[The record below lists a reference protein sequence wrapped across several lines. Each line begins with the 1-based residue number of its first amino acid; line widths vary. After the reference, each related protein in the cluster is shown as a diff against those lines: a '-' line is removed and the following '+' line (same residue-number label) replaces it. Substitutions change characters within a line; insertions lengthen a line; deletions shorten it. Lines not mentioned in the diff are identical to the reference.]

1 MYHDPEEA
9 AVQMAQALATYHGCH
24 PLVLAIARGAV
35 RIGEFVA
42 RSLEGDFDV
51 ALVGRVGAQYNV
63 AYAVGAIDESGVSYL
78 PPTSA
83 VGDAGN
89 AYLERERSSLLGH
102 LRERRHLYTP
112 HRERLTATHRVVIVV
127 DDGILTGMSMIAALR
142 ALRLEAPARLV
153 CAVPVAALTALR
165 VVREYAD
172 EMVCLATPPGFRDL
186 RQAYRERHAISD
198 AEIAACL
205 SAAPGRG
212 PAPAEA
218 RQ

>member
-1 MYHDPEEA
+1 MYQDPEEA
-9 AVQMAQALATYHGCH
+9 AVQMAEALAAYHGSH

-35 RIGEFVA
+35 PIGEFVA
-42 RSLEGDFDV
+42 RALEGDFDV

-63 AYAVGAIDESGVSYL
+63 AYAVGAIDESGMSYL

-89 AYLERERSSLLGH
+89 AYLERERSSLLRH

-112 HRERLTATHRVVIVV
+112 HRARLTATCRVVIVV

-142 ALRLEAPARLV
+142 ALRREAPARLV
-153 CAVPVAALTALR
+153 CAVPVAAPTALGA
-165 VVREYAD
+165 VREYAD
-172 EMVCLATPPGFRDL
+172 EMVCLAAPPGFRDL

-198 AEIAACL
+198 AEIAARL
-205 SAAPGRG
+205 RASGG
-212 PAPAEA
+212 PAMTP
-218 RQ
+218 RQA